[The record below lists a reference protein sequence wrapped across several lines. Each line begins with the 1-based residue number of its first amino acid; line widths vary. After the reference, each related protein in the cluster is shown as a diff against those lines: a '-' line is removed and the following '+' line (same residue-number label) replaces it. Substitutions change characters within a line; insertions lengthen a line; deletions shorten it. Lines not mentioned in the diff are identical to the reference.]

1 MRTAL
6 VHLTDELDG
15 HLFGLAAGRAVADG
29 DVLHTVLFDERCQRG
44 DGFIFLPLAV
54 GWVDHGGIEHL
65 ACAVHDGDL
74 AAHAVTGIK
83 AHRDLALDRRLHQKR
98 L

>member
-1 MRTAL
+1 MN
-6 VHLTDELDG
+6 
-15 HLFGLAAGRAVADG
+15 
-29 DVLHTVLFDERCQRG
+29 
-44 DGFIFLPLAV
+44 FI
-54 GWVDHGGIEHL
+54 DHGGIEHL
-65 ACAVHDGDL
+65 TCAVHDGDL